1 MQIIIS
7 HRHIVTV
14 WGYIPEWPKNDK
26 EETEVTNITALN
38 ETCNN
43 NNDAELSGSATRT

>member
-14 WGYIPEWPKNDK
+14 WGYIPEWPKND
-26 EETEVTNITALN
+26 EEKIEVTNITALN
-38 ETCNN
+38 
-43 NNDAELSGSATRT
+43 